1 MNIAI
6 TTRGYKAPERLKNYV
21 NEKANRLSRFS
32 DIIMNGEAIIS
43 YEKLDQVVDFKIKL
57 KHKMI
62 HIREKSEDVF
72 KSVDLAIDK
81 LERQVAK
88 AKDRLKDRSNTK
100 IVQNLEE
107 VVE

>member
-6 TTRGYKAPERLKNYV
+6 TTRGYKAPESLKNYV
-21 NEKANRLSRFS
+21 NDKVNRLSRFS

-43 YEKLDQVVDFKIKL
+43 YEKMDQVVDFKIKL
-57 KHKMI
+57 RHKMI
-62 HIREKSEDVF
+62 HISEKSEDVF

-88 AKDRLKDRSNTK
+88 AKDKMKDRSNIK
-100 IVQNLEE
+100 IVEILEE
-107 VVE
+107 

>member
-6 TTRGYKAPERLKNYV
+6 TTRGYKAPDRLKNYV
-21 NEKANRLSRFS
+21 NSKINRLNRFS

-43 YEKLDQVVDFKIKL
+43 YEKMDQIVDFKIKL

-62 HIREKSEDVF
+62 HITEKSEDVF

-88 AKDRLKDRSNTK
+88 AKDKLKDRSAAT
-100 IVQNLEE
+100 IIHILEE
-107 VVE
+107 

>member
-6 TTRGYKAPERLKNYV
+6 TTRGYKTPERLKNYV
-21 NEKANRLSRFS
+21 NDKVNRLDRFS

-62 HIREKSEDVF
+62 HISEKSEDVF
-72 KSVDLAIDK
+72 KSVDLAMDK

-88 AKDRLKDRSNTK
+88 AKDRLKDRSATK
-100 IVQNLEE
+100 IVENLEE
-107 VVE
+107 